1 MVPSF
6 GVGHEET
13 MIRRAKTL
21 RISLFCL
28 LMSAAGALPAAD
40 DAAPV
45 RVIEPG
51 ELTLLSYT
59 VVQRL
64 WTGTWRSA
72 FWTTTHDTSD
82 AAISMLTR
90 EAGKLGADAVTHL
103 SCFRDG
109 GAWFSPEGY
118 FCSGLAIKLR

>member
-1 MVPSF
+1 MSRLATTL
-6 GVGHEET
+6 GVT
-13 MIRRAKTL
+13 
-21 RISLFCL
+21 LFCL
-28 LMSAAGALPAAD
+28 FASVAHAEPAAN
-40 DAAPV
+40 ARAPV

-82 AAISMLTR
+82 AAITMLTR
-90 EAGKLGADAVTHL
+90 EAEKLGADAITDL
-103 SCFRDG
+103 SCFRDSG
-109 GAWFSPEGY
+109 SWFSPEGY

>member
-1 MVPSF
+1 M
-6 GVGHEET
+6 T
-13 MIRRAKTL
+13 RLAKAV
-21 RISLFCL
+21 RISFFCVL
-28 LMSAAGALPAAD
+28 TFAAGAVPAAGTP
-40 DAAPV
+40 APV

-64 WTGTWRSA
+64 WAGTWSSA

-82 AAISMLTR
+82 AAIAMLTR
-90 EAGKLGADAVTHL
+90 EAAKLGANAVTDL
-103 SCFRDG
+103 SCFRDE

-118 FCSGLAIKLR
+118 FCSGLAIKLK

>member
-1 MVPSF
+1 MNRLVR
-6 GVGHEET
+6 VLWAV
-13 MIRRAKTL
+13 I
-21 RISLFCL
+21 FCFFAAAAYPV
-28 LMSAAGALPAAD
+28 SAAD
-40 DAAPV
+40 TRAPV

-72 FWTTTHDTSD
+72 FWTTTYDTSD
-82 AAISMLTR
+82 AAITMLTQ
-90 EAGKLGADAVTHL
+90 EAEKLGADAITDL
-103 SCFRDG
+103 ACFRDSG
-109 GAWFSPEGY
+109 TWFSPEGY

>member
-1 MVPSF
+1 MSRLATTVR
-6 GVGHEET
+6 VT
-13 MIRRAKTL
+13 
-21 RISLFCL
+21 LFCL
-28 LMSAAGALPAAD
+28 FATIAHAEPAAN
-40 DAAPV
+40 ARAPV

-82 AAISMLTR
+82 AAITMLTR
-90 EAGKLGADAVTHL
+90 EAEKDRG
-103 SCFRDG
+103 FRPRAISAPG
-109 GAWFSPEGY
+109 WQSS
-118 FCSGLAIKLR
+118 SGNYR